1 MIMTKVSDMV
11 GSTDTAR
18 QVAVDALAA
27 MPEDEQFFLRTTA
40 DILIRAYEAGDHHM
54 PDFFAAQRLDQEEV
68 LAVWALLPSYVR
80 SAIKKK
86 P

>member
-1 MIMTKVSDMV
+1 MTKVSDML
-11 GSTDTAR
+11 STDTAR
-18 QVAVDALAA
+18 QVAVDALTAL
-27 MPEDEQFFLRTTA
+27 PEDEQAFLRETA
-40 DILIRAYEAGDHHM
+40 TILIRAYEGKEHFM